1 MSDTDT
7 ADPLLAE
14 LRSAEEET
22 RIRAL
27 HRVCPCGA
35 SFAVY
40 ERYMD
45 EVERLK
51 KDPSAA
57 VRRVA
62 IQVEHDAGQVEEVE
76 ARLDRAEE
84 LGVRFAD
91 ANFLRNWRRRR
102 AMSDG

>member
-7 ADPLLAE
+7 PDPLLAA
-14 LRSAEEET
+14 LRSPDEAT

-27 HRVCPCGA
+27 HRLCPCGA

-45 EVERLK
+45 EVQRLK
-51 KDPSAA
+51 KDPSPA

-62 IQVEHDAGQVEEVE
+62 VHVEHDAGQIERVE

-91 ANFLRNWRRRR
+91 ANFLRNWRRRQTG
-102 AMSDG
+102 AGG

>member
-1 MSDTDT
+1 VSHTDT
-7 ADPLLAE
+7 ADPLLAA
-14 LRSAEEET
+14 LRSPDEET

-27 HRVCPCGA
+27 HRVCPCGV

-45 EVERLK
+45 EVGRLK
-51 KDPSAA
+51 KDSSPA

-62 IQVEHDAGQVEEVE
+62 IHVERDADVVEGME

-91 ANFLRNWRRRR
+91 TNFVRNWRAR
-102 AMSDG
+102 STG